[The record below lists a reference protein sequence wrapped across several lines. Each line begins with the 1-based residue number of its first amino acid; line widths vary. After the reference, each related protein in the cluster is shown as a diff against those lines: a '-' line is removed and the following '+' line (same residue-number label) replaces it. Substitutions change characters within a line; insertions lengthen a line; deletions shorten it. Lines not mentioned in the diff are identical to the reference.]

1 MKILFIL
8 TYVPYPLNSGGNQAT
23 FNMIDNLR
31 GSNDIS
37 ILCYLRYGSELRAYE
52 ELKTVWPDV
61 TFYSCSSKD
70 LTGPAASYELTMP
83 NTLSCRIFNY
93 VQNSMERKIKRR
105 MYRQQTRAII
115 SRQQQDDYLKENS
128 TLFHLRTDYPPEF
141 QNLVWEVSR
150 KGFDVVQV
158 EFYESM
164 SLVYLLPDDVKK
176 VFVHHE
182 IRYVRHENELSLFH
196 HVSPYELGRFR
207 YLKDMETMTL
217 ARYDHI
223 IVLTEVDKEIL
234 LNDNPNLNVYVSP
247 AVVAMPDNYMHFKRK
262 EGELKRLVFVGSGD
276 HFPNADGV
284 LWFCETVMPQLKA
297 MGMDVSLDI
306 VGVWRSKIRKK
317 IQAVCSKAN
326 FTGFVD
332 DLPAFLND
340 KVSIVPIRIGSGM
353 RMKILDSIV
362 AASPIVTTAKGC
374 EGLPFKD
381 GEDYLIADEPEDFA
395 KAVAEL
401 LSDENL
407 QNRLAVSIQENM
419 RSTFDFDNLKQRRID
434 FYKTI

>member
-37 ILCYLRYGSELRAYE
+37 ILCYLRYGSEIRAYE

-61 TFYSCSSKD
+61 TFYSCSSKE

-284 LWFCETVMPQLKA
+284 LWFCEAVMPQLKA

-332 DLPAFLND
+332 DLPTFLND

-401 LSDENL
+401 LNDENL